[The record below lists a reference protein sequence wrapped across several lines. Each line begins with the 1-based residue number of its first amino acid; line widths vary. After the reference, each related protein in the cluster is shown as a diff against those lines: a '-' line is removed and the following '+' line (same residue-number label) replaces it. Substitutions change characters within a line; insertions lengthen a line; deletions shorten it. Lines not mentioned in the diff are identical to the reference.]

1 MTLFA
6 ALARRV
12 MAYVSAHAASVP
24 GGHNRAADVRIGL
37 LSSLI
42 DRSH

>member
-1 MTLFA
+1 MPLFA

-24 GGHNRAADVRIGL
+24 GGHNRAADVHIGL

>member
-6 ALARRV
+6 ALARTV

-24 GGHNRAADVRIGL
+24 GGHNRAADVHAGY

-42 DRSH
+42 DRSR